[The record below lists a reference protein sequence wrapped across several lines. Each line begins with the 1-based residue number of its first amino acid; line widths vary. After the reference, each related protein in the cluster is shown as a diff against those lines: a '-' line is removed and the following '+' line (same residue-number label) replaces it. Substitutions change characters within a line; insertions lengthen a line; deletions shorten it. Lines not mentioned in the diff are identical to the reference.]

1 MGRSRTLWP
10 YSGEARVRG
19 GVRGRMT
26 DVFISYARS
35 TNAQA
40 KRIAEALRALGY
52 AVWSDEYL
60 PAHRA
65 YADVIEERLNGAKAV
80 VVIWSADAVKSE
92 WVRSEANRARE
103 SHKLV
108 QIALEPIVPPMPFDQ
123 IQCADMSGWT
133 GANDHPGWR
142 KVIEGIEALAVERKS
157 EGLAAAGEPPA
168 TAAKPSVGVAPFVN
182 LSNDPTQDYFVD
194 GMTEDV
200 VAALARFRT
209 ISVVAG
215 GSSLSPRGPGS
226 GAIEAGRRLG
236 VRYML
241 EGSVR
246 KADDH
251 VRIVLKLI
259 DVNDG
264 SEIWAD
270 RIDETLG
277 DVFGLQDRVALGVA
291 SAIEPA
297 VKEAEMRRISS
308 RPARGMGSY
317 DLYLRASALL
327 RAWRKDETLQALDFL
342 ENAIK
347 LDPEFAS
354 ALAMA
359 ARTQA
364 RLARWGWGDEPKGHV
379 SQASERVA
387 QALRFGGDD
396 AYVLAQAAN
405 ALPDLGQSTDRAI
418 SLIERALRLNP
429 GAAYGWLVSGW
440 INVRRGTSAVAMEH
454 LERAER
460 LEPFSTVGDG
470 ARAWMAIA
478 RFQQRQF
485 DEALEL
491 FSRANIRNPDCIG
504 VLAAL
509 YGCLGQ
515 VEDARQT
522 LLTYRQATDAP
533 VLERVAQVFVDDE
546 QRALF
551 AEGIRAAEG

>member
-1 MGRSRTLWP
+1 
-10 YSGEARVRG
+10 
-19 GVRGRMT
+19 MT

-35 TNAQA
+35 TEVQA
-40 KRIAEALRALGY
+40 KRIAEALRTLGY
-52 AVWSDEYL
+52 AIWSDEHL

-65 YADVIEERLNGAKAV
+65 YADVIEERLNEAKAV
-80 VVIWSADAVKSE
+80 VVIWSSDAVKSE

-108 QIALEPIVPPMPFDQ
+108 QIAFEPIVPPIPFDQ
-123 IQCADMSGWT
+123 IQCADMSAWT
-133 GANDHPGWR
+133 GANDDPGWR
-142 KVIEGIEALAVERKS
+142 KLIEGVAALGVERRA
-157 EGLAAAGEPPA
+157 EGLAVAREPPDTA
-168 TAAKPSVGVAPFVN
+168 TKPSVGVAPFVN

-215 GSSLSPRGPGS
+215 GSKLSAS
-226 GAIEAGRRLG
+226 GAGARAIEAGRRLG

-246 KADDH
+246 KAADH

-264 SEIWAD
+264 AEIWAD
-270 RIDETLG
+270 RIDEILG
-277 DVFGLQDRVALGVA
+277 DEFVLQDRVAFGVA

-297 VKEAEMRRISS
+297 VKEAEMRRLSS
-308 RPARGMGSY
+308 LPARQMGSY

-327 RAWRKDETLQALDFL
+327 RAWRKDETLQALEFL
-342 ENAIK
+342 EHAIELK
-347 LDPEFAS
+347 PEFAA
-354 ALAMA
+354 ALAMV
-359 ARTQA
+359 ARAHA
-364 RLARWGWGDEPKGHV
+364 RIVRWSWSDEPEG
-379 SQASERVA
+379 QIAQGSEQVA
-387 QALRFGGDD
+387 LALRFGGDD

-405 ALPDLGQSTDRAI
+405 ALPDLSQSTDRAVG
-418 SLIERALRLNP
+418 LIDRSLRLNP

-440 INVRRGTSAVAMEH
+440 IHVRTGVSAQAMEH
-454 LERAER
+454 LERAEQ

-478 RFQQRQF
+478 RFQQRRL

-504 VLAAL
+504 ALAAL

-515 VEDARQT
+515 IDDARRT
-522 LLTYRQATDAP
+522 LRTYRQITNAP
-533 VLERVAQVFVDDE
+533 LLERVGQIFVEDE
-546 QRALF
+546 QRVLF

>member
-1 MGRSRTLWP
+1 
-10 YSGEARVRG
+10 
-19 GVRGRMT
+19 MT

-35 TNAQA
+35 TDAQA

-52 AVWSDEYL
+52 AVWSDEHL

-65 YADVIEERLNGAKAV
+65 YADVIEEQLNAAKAV

-108 QIALEPIVPPMPFDQ
+108 QIALDPVVPPMPFDQ

-133 GANDHPGWR
+133 GANDHAGWR
-142 KVIEGIEALAVERKS
+142 KVIEGIAALAAKRPS
-157 EGLAAAGEPPA
+157 EGRAIAAEPPEI
-168 TAAKPSVGVAPFVN
+168 AAKPSVGVAPFVN
-182 LSNDPTQDYFVD
+182 LSNDPSQDYFVD

-215 GSSLSPRGPGS
+215 GSNLSSRSPGA
-226 GAIEAGRRLG
+226 GAIEAARRLG
-236 VRYML
+236 VRYIL

-259 DVNDG
+259 DVDDG
-264 SEIWAD
+264 AEIWAD

-277 DVFGLQDRVALGVA
+277 DVFVLQDRVALGVA

-308 RPARGMGSY
+308 RPARRMGSY

-342 ENAIK
+342 EQAIA
-347 LDPEFAS
+347 LEPEFAT
-354 ALAMA
+354 ALAMV
-359 ARTQA
+359 ARTHA
-364 RLARWGWGDEPKGHV
+364 RVARWGWSDEPKGHV
-379 SQASERVA
+379 SQASDRVA

-396 AYVLAQAAN
+396 AYVLAQSAN
-405 ALPDLGQSTDRAI
+405 ALPDLGQSIDRAVG
-418 SLIERALRLNP
+418 LIDRALRLNP

-440 INVRRGTSAVAMEH
+440 INVRRGLSSLAMDH

-470 ARAWMAIA
+470 ARAWMAIS
-478 RFQQRQF
+478 RFQETRL

-515 VEDARQT
+515 IEDARRT
-522 LLTYRQATDAP
+522 LLTYRRITDAP
-533 VLERVAQVFVDDE
+533 VLERVGQLFVDDE
-546 QRALF
+546 PRVLF
-551 AEGIRAAEG
+551 AEGIRAAEGS

>member
-1 MGRSRTLWP
+1 L
-10 YSGEARVRG
+10 
-19 GVRGRMT
+19 T
-26 DVFISYARS
+26 DIFISYARS
-35 TNAQA
+35 TDAQA
-40 KRIAEALRALGY
+40 KRIAEALRAVGY

-65 YADVIEERLNGAKAV
+65 YAEVIEERLSAAKAV
-80 VVIWSADAVKSE
+80 VVIWSADGVKSE

-108 QIALEPIVPPMPFDQ
+108 QIAFEPVVPPMPFDQ

-133 GANDHPGWR
+133 GENDHPGWR
-142 KVIEGIEALAVERKS
+142 KLIEAMAAFAVEQRS
-157 EGLAAAGEPPA
+157 ESITVTQGPRDA
-168 TAAKPSVGVAPFVN
+168 TAKPSVGVAPFVN
-182 LSNDPTQDYFVD
+182 LSNDPTQEYFVN

-209 ISVVAG
+209 ISVVASG
-215 GSSLSPRGPGS
+215 FSPSSKGE
-226 GAIEAGRRLG
+226 GAIESGRRLG

-246 KADDH
+246 KADDR

-264 SEIWAD
+264 AEIWAD
-270 RIDETLG
+270 RIDETLV
-277 DVFGLQDRVALGVA
+277 DAFVLQDRVALGVA

-297 VKEAEMRRISS
+297 VKEAEMRRIAT
-308 RPARGMGSY
+308 RPAPRMGSY

-327 RAWRKDETLQALDFL
+327 RAWRKEETLQALDFL
-342 ENAIK
+342 ERAIEF
-347 LDPEFAS
+347 DPELAV
-354 ALAMA
+354 ALAMV
-359 ARTQA
+359 ARTHA
-364 RLARWGWGDEPKGHV
+364 RIARWGWSDEPKGHV
-379 SQASERVA
+379 SQASERVT

-405 ALPDLGQSTDRAI
+405 AIPDLGQSTDRAI
-418 SLIERALRLNP
+418 GLIDRALRLNP
-429 GAAYGWLVSGW
+429 GSAYGWLVNGW
-440 INVRRGTSAVAMEH
+440 INIRRGDAVPAMEH

-478 RFQQRQF
+478 QFQQGRLE
-485 DEALEL
+485 DALEL

-515 VEDARQT
+515 IEDAKGT
-522 LLTYRQATDAP
+522 LRTYRQITDVP
-533 VLERVAQVFVDDE
+533 VLERSGQLFVDVE

-551 AEGIRAAEG
+551 ADGIRAAEGF

>member
-1 MGRSRTLWP
+1 
-10 YSGEARVRG
+10 
-19 GVRGRMT
+19 MT

-35 TNAQA
+35 TEAQA
-40 KRIAEALRALGY
+40 KRITDALRALGY
-52 AVWSDEYL
+52 AVWTDEHL

-65 YADVIEERLNGAKAV
+65 YGDVIEERLNAAKAV
-80 VVIWSADAVKSE
+80 VVIWSTDAVRSE

-108 QIALEPIVPPMPFDQ
+108 QIAFEKVMLPMPFDQ

-133 GANDHPGWR
+133 GANDDPGWC
-142 KVIEGIEALAVERKS
+142 KLIEGITALAAERRSGGPAVEER
-157 EGLAAAGEPPA
+157 PPGPGS
-168 TAAKPSVGVAPFVN
+168 KPSVGVARFVN
-182 LSNDPTQDYFVD
+182 LSNDPTQDYFVE

-200 VAALARFRT
+200 IAALTRFRT
-209 ISVVAG
+209 ISVIAG
-215 GSSLSPRGPGS
+215 GPNLSSKGA
-226 GAIEAGRRLG
+226 GAIETGRRLG

-259 DVNDG
+259 DVSDG

-277 DVFGLQDRVALGVA
+277 DVFVLQDRVALGVA

-297 VKEAEMRRISS
+297 VKEAEMRRISHREG
-308 RPARGMGSY
+308 RPMGSY

-327 RAWRKDETLQALDFL
+327 RAWRREEALQALDFL
-342 ENAIK
+342 EQAIEV
-347 LDPEFAS
+347 DHEFAA

-359 ARTQA
+359 ARTHA
-364 RLARWGWGDEPKGHV
+364 RIARWSWSDGSEVHVPKG
-379 SQASERVA
+379 SELVA

-396 AYVLAQAAN
+396 AYVLAQVAN
-405 ALPDLGQSTDRAI
+405 ALPDLGQSIDRAV
-418 SLIERALRLNP
+418 SLIDRALRLNP
-429 GAAYGWLVSGW
+429 GSAYGWLVSGW
-440 INVRRGTSAVAMEH
+440 INVRRGSSDVAMEH
-454 LERAER
+454 LERAEL

-478 RFQQRQF
+478 RFQQSRF

-491 FSRANIRNPDCIG
+491 FSRANIRNPDCFG
-504 VLAAL
+504 VLAAV
-509 YGCLGQ
+509 YGRLGQ
-515 VEDARQT
+515 TEEAKRT
-522 LLTYRQATDAP
+522 LRTYRQITNAP
-533 VLERVAQVFVDDE
+533 VLERVGQVFADNE

-551 AEGIRAAEG
+551 NEGIRMAEASKGES

>member
-1 MGRSRTLWP
+1 
-10 YSGEARVRG
+10 
-19 GVRGRMT
+19 MT

-35 TNAQA
+35 TDAQA
-40 KRIAEALRALGY
+40 KQIAEALRALGY
-52 AVWSDEYL
+52 AVWSDEHL

-65 YADVIEERLNGAKAV
+65 YADVIEERLNAAKAV

-108 QIALEPIVPPMPFDQ
+108 QIAFEPVVPPMPFDQ

-133 GANDHPGWR
+133 GANDDPGWR
-142 KVIEGIEALAVERKS
+142 KAIEGIAALAVERRS
-157 EGLAAAGEPPA
+157 EGLAVAEGPPD

-215 GSSLSPRGPGS
+215 GSNPTSRGA
-226 GAIEAGRRLG
+226 GAGPIEAGRRLG

-264 SEIWAD
+264 TEIWAD

-277 DVFGLQDRVALGVA
+277 DVFVLQDRVALGVA

-297 VKEAEMRRISS
+297 VKEAEMRRISR
-308 RPARGMGSY
+308 RPARRMGSY

-327 RAWRKDETLQALDFL
+327 RAWRKDETLKALEFL
-342 ENAIK
+342 EHAIE
-347 LDPEFAS
+347 LDPEFAT
-354 ALAMA
+354 ALAMV
-359 ARTQA
+359 ARTRA
-364 RLARWGWGDEPKGHV
+364 RLARWGWSDDPKGDV
-379 SQASERVA
+379 SQGSERVA

-396 AYVLAQAAN
+396 AYVLAQTAN

-418 SLIERALRLNP
+418 SLIDRALRLNP

-440 INVRRGTSAVAMEH
+440 INVRTGASAPAIEH

-478 RFQQRQF
+478 RFQQRRL
-485 DEALEL
+485 DEALKL
-491 FSRANIRNPDCIG
+491 FSRANIRNPD
-504 VLAAL
+504 ASA
-509 YGCLGQ
+509 CLQ
-515 VEDARQT
+515 RF
-522 LLTYRQATDAP
+522 TDALDRLRTRDGRFGPIARSP
-533 VLERVAQVFVDDE
+533 VLQSWSEVGQVFVDDE
-546 QRALF
+546 QRVLF

>member
-1 MGRSRTLWP
+1 
-10 YSGEARVRG
+10 
-19 GVRGRMT
+19 MT

-35 TNAQA
+35 TDTHAMRVA
-40 KRIAEALRALGY
+40 DALRALGY
-52 AVWSDEYL
+52 DVWSDEYL

-65 YADVIEERLNGAKAV
+65 YAEVIEERLNAAKAV
-80 VVIWSADAVKSE
+80 IVVWSADAVKSE

-108 QIALEPIVPPMPFDQ
+108 QIAFEPIVPPMPFDQ
-123 IQCADMSGWT
+123 IQCADVSGWT
-133 GANDHPGWR
+133 GANDNPGWR
-142 KVIEGIEALAVERKS
+142 KVIEGIAALAGERRD
-157 EGLAAAGEPPA
+157 EAIAVLDGPPDGC
-168 TAAKPSVGVAPFVN
+168 AKPSVGVAPFVN
-182 LSNDPTQDYFVD
+182 LSNDASQDYFVD
-194 GMTEDV
+194 GITEDV
-200 VAALARFRT
+200 VAALTRFRT

-215 GSSLSPRGPGS
+215 SPSPLSRGAGVV
-226 GAIEAGRRLG
+226 EAGRRLG

-251 VRIVLKLI
+251 IRIVLKLI
-259 DVNDG
+259 DVSDG

-270 RIDETLG
+270 RLDETLA
-277 DVFGLQDRVALGVA
+277 DIFALQDRVALSVA

-308 RPARGMGSY
+308 RPARRMGSY

-327 RAWRKDETLQALDFL
+327 RAWRKDETQQALSLL
-342 ENAIK
+342 EHAIE
-347 LDPEFAS
+347 LDHEFAA

-359 ARTQA
+359 ARAQA
-364 RLARWGWGDEPKGHV
+364 RIARWNWGDQPRDHV
-379 SQASERVA
+379 AEGSERVA

-405 ALPDLGQSTDRAI
+405 AVPDLGQTIDRAVG
-418 SLIERALRLNP
+418 LIDRSLRLNP

-440 INVRRGTSAVAMEH
+440 INVRTGASAPAMEQ
-454 LERAER
+454 LGRAEQ

-478 RFQQRQF
+478 RFQQRRL
-485 DEALEL
+485 DDALEL
-491 FSRANIRNPDCIG
+491 FSRANIRNPDCIV

-515 VEDARQT
+515 MEDARRT
-522 LLTYRQATDAP
+522 LRTYRQITDASA
-533 VLERVAQVFVDDE
+533 LERVSQIFIDGE
-546 QRALF
+546 QRALV
-551 AEGIRAAEG
+551 AEGIRAAERI